1 MKRKFKIIFSFVLAL
16 CMLASPIWSKA
27 AGYNGRNVMNS
38 EEIRAVSTDTL
49 KEDQTGRILNETCY
63 EFDKTM
69 KGKFIKIVAEA
80 DGSLCVIPSIDWN
93 ISLLDSDKKDIK
105 GQKRAERDDGIYIK
119 NVKRG
124 DIFYVKIPTDYARV
138 SLNAHIYPD
147 NVSKIV
153 KNKTYI
159 QSGQNK
165 YTYKYFEVSK
175 RSKVEITVS
184 PLFIDYKTHSYMY
197 LQRKESGAWKNVTAR
212 QKGEADEHGRGYFV
226 GGLKKG
232 QYRIAVKTKENQLT
246 EIRMDWNTNISKY
259 QTKKSKAQKV
269 KLKTTKTNIYT
280 PTEKASRWY
289 RIYRKTAKYKRYVIV
304 RTENNS
310 GKIKVAI
317 YKKGR
322 KKPIKTSVISSDGYD
337 PYKMTGK
344 KKFTYRLKSGKG
356 TYYVKVSKSGSKMNG
371 QYSIQYK

>member
-1 MKRKFKIIFSFVLAL
+1 MKRKFKIIFSFVLTL
-16 CMLASPIWSKA
+16 CMFASPILSKA
-27 AGYNGRNVMNS
+27 EGYNSKNIMNS

-49 KEDQTGRILNETCY
+49 KEDKSGWIVNGTCY
-63 EFDKTM
+63 EFDETM
-69 KGKFIKIVAEA
+69 KGKFIKIVAQA
-80 DGSLCVIPSIDWN
+80 DGSLCVIPSWDWN
-93 ISLLDSDKKDIK
+93 MRLLDSDKKDIK
-105 GQKRAERDDGIYIK
+105 DQKWAERDDGIYVK

-124 DIFYVKIPTDYARV
+124 DIFYVKIPTDYVKV

-147 NVSKIV
+147 HVSRIV

-159 QSGQNK
+159 QSGKNR
-165 YTYKYFEVSK
+165 YTYQYFEIPK
-175 RSKVEITVS
+175 RSRVDVTVS

-197 LQRKESGAWKNVTAR
+197 LQRKEGDGWKNVTAR
-212 QKGEADEHGRGYFV
+212 QKAEADEHGRGYYV

-232 QYRIAVKTKENQLT
+232 QYRIAVKTKESQLT
-246 EIRMDWNTNISKY
+246 EIRMNWKTNVSKY

-289 RIYRKTAKYKRYVIV
+289 RVYRKTSKYKRYVIV
-304 RTENNS
+304 RAENNS
-310 GKIKVAI
+310 GSVKVAI

-322 KKPIKTSVISSDGYD
+322 NKPIKTSVLSSDGYN
-337 PYKMTGK
+337 PYQMTGRK
-344 KKFTYRLKSGKG
+344 KLTYRLKSGKG